1 MSEEQGFRN
10 IPGVPDGW
18 ELLGVGRPVVGD
30 FVVHTDGRVLKH
42 GKDSCVRMNENYPII
57 RKIEQPEKY
66 RPFANGAEYFA
77 NRQNRIS
84 VDWNREDGHPG
95 FYTVVSANNSFLW
108 VAIGDVIEM
117 FDWLQAFQKIKF
129 RHIDNSTSP
138 FGVKIDDS

>member
-10 IPGVPDGW
+10 IPGVPMGW
-18 ELLGVGRPVVGD
+18 EL
-30 FVVHTDGRVLKH
+30 VHANRRAIKGEWYIDDDEAPQLQH
-42 GKDSCVRMNENYPII
+42 LSESCFTHPIV
-57 RKIEQPEKY
+57 RKIEKPAQY

-77 NRQNRIS
+77 NRQNKIS

-108 VAIGDVIEM
+108 VAIGDVIER

-138 FGVKIDDS
+138 FGVKIDES